1 MEDDKKILS
10 HFDAIFNT
18 ETINNI
24 KFDDMKLLNA
34 LYEYFEENLYTP
46 SERYSALRK
55 EHIAILDE
63 LEKTFTSWQKE
74 LFEKQWE
81 IGSELCAEE
90 NEQLFLFGYIMAKE
104 LEKETIF
111 IKENE

>member
-1 MEDDKKILS
+1 MEDGKEVLK
-10 HFDAIFNT
+10 HFDTIFNT
-18 ETINNI
+18 ETIKNI
-24 KFDDMKLLNA
+24 KFVDMKLLKV

-55 EHIAILDE
+55 EHIAISDE
-63 LEKTFTSWQKE
+63 LEKTFTPAQQQ

-90 NEQLFLFGYIMAKE
+90 NEQLFLFGYIMGKE
-104 LEKETIF
+104 LNVETSL
-111 IKENE
+111 KVK

>member
-18 ETINNI
+18 ETIKNI
-24 KFDDMKLLNA
+24 KFDNMKLLKV

-55 EHIAILDE
+55 EHIAISDE
-63 LEKTFTSWQKE
+63 LEKTFTPEQKE
-74 LFEKQWE
+74 LFEKYWE
-81 IGSELCAEE
+81 VGSLMTAEE
-90 NEQLFLFGYIMAKE
+90 NEQLFLFGYVIAKE
-104 LEKETIF
+104 LDRETIL
-111 IKENE
+111 K